1 MIGKIMKILY
11 CLIIGYLLG
20 SLSPS
25 ALISKLKKKNLREC
39 GTKNLGATN
48 TMLTFGKWYGLF
60 VMLFD
65 ISKAYIAVKL
75 ARMFFPALAVSGVL
89 AGSAAVVGH
98 VYPFY
103 LRFKGGKGLAAF
115 GGLVLGLDPL
125 LFLILLVI
133 ALILMLIINY
143 SVAMP
148 MSAAVLFPVLY
159 GIQSRD
165 IIGALILTA
174 VSVLIIYK
182 HFSNIYKARRGEDVK
197 IREFVKA
204 HLLH

>member
-1 MIGKIMKILY
+1 MKILY

>member
-1 MIGKIMKILY
+1 MKILY

-65 ISKAYIAVKL
+65 ISKAYAAVKL
-75 ARMFFPALAVSGVL
+75 AGMFFPALAVSGVL

-159 GIQSRD
+159 GIHSRD